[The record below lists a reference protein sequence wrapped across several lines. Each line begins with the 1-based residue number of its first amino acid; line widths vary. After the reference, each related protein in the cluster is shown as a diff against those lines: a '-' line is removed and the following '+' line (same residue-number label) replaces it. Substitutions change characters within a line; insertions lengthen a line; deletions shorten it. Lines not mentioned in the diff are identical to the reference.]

1 MCKKLRKG
9 KNCGEIISF
18 IPISNI
24 SLIEVRMKKGATQK
38 IANPK
43 IKFLLA
49 VLIALLV
56 VGGILC
62 IIFFKQQAVF
72 NAHSN
77 GMIQGENTTEKN
89 PDSIAIPGYE
99 GLTLKADTLQQTIS
113 LNNPEQNTCLFII
126 ELYLEDETIVD
137 GLIVNL
143 EDIILFVD
151 QIDKDKLSDMTTN
164 IIRKEL
170 IKYTQDQCK
179 LWGIPLE
186 TETTLPYW
194 VPEEKSW
201 MYSEEQLLIIE
212 NREIL
217 LVPKFIVSP
226 INIYNASKYNW
237 HYVVEQ
243 ERNFHLS
250 RRSELVRVK
259 RLKGGRLKYY
269 LPKKDVNDHINNQI
283 KRGDYLN
290 RKDYIKEYTKKH
302 PELLQTFISDSR
314 KISKSLKN
322 ENIASTLK
330 IVDDIDEI
338 IELLKINLARI
349 PVGKDSAS
357 TYHKYIKSLLEILW
371 YPYLTNPIIER
382 EIHEGRKRIDIVMD
396 NNATEGFFHKIHDV
410 SKVFCPYIFIE
421 CKNYGREVSN
431 PELDQLSGRFA
442 TMRGQLGLLLCRA
455 VTDRKLLL
463 KRCKDTFSDGRGLII
478 PLTDDDII
486 QMLDYTKEDNIMKIW
501 DYLDNITREIML

>member
-1 MCKKLRKG
+1 MRITEALGLNVSQYEIDFLDADLDNDNPLYIDPFLIANSNSQWAINADRTIKNFFNEFKRLILEKRYDEVFEISRYLSESKENNLGVSSKG
-9 KNCGEIISF
+9 TTNGHGVGEIDIRN
-18 IPISNI
+18 IVEHIIKSN
-24 SLIEVRMKKGATQK
+24 A
-38 IANPK
+38 
-43 IKFLLA
+43 
-49 VLIALLV
+49 
-56 VGGILC
+56 
-62 IIFFKQQAVF
+62 
-72 NAHSN
+72 
-77 GMIQGENTTEKN
+77 
-89 PDSIAIPGYE
+89 
-99 GLTLKADTLQQTIS
+99 
-113 LNNPEQNTCLFII
+113 
-126 ELYLEDETIVD
+126 IVD